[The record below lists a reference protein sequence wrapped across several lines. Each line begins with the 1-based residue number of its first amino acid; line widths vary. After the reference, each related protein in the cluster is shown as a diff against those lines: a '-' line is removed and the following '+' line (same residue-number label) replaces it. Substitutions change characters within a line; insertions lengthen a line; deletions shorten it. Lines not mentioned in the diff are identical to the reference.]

1 MRRRNNVRN
10 FILAL
15 VFVVIA
21 SCEIAFSQA
30 KPIGKQR
37 QVEQVVVELTTE
49 GFKVREIVHVDT
61 KQSVGGVSIG
71 GTEGEADIKKWSY
84 SFAVYRI
91 ERSTVFL
98 KMTVNTVSGNRVE
111 KRFSASRA
119 GVSEYKFEP
128 GIKIRAYFEQ
138 KAAISQTRPINK
150 LRQMFD
156 YQQNAPL
163 DVKENGVEEK
173 TGVSIHDISY
183 ASPKGGRVTA
193 YLVVPL
199 RKGKFAGV
207 IFMHPRPGSR
217 NTFLDEALTLARAG
231 VVSLLIDAP
240 FSRTGESKREFD
252 PTVTKP
258 KDDRDIYIQTVVDLR
273 RGVDLLSSRSDV
285 DRKRIGFVGHS
296 YGAHTGAVLAGVEKR
311 IKAYVIMAG
320 APSLTEFLRTSTLPP
335 IVKTRDSLTKEQ
347 QNNYFGTLATVD
359 PINYI
364 GYVAPSILFFQFGK
378 TDSYPTEETAKVY
391 SEKASNP
398 KLVKFY
404 DAGHALNDEARRERL
419 EWLQKQLKL
428 GKLN

>member
-1 MRRRNNVRN
+1 MRN

-21 SCEIAFSQA
+21 SCEIAFSQSNA
-30 KPIGKQR
+30 ID
-37 QVEQVVVELTTE
+37 EL
-49 GFKVREIVHVDT
+49 
-61 KQSVGGVSIG
+61 Q
-71 GTEGEADIKKWSY
+71 
-84 SFAVYRI
+84 
-91 ERSTVFL
+91 
-98 KMTVNTVSGNRVE
+98 
-111 KRFSASRA
+111 
-119 GVSEYKFEP
+119 
-128 GIKIRAYFEQ
+128 
-138 KAAISQTRPINK
+138 
-150 LRQMFD
+150 QMFD

-173 TGVSIHDISY
+173 NGVRIHDISY

-193 YLVVPL
+193 YLVVPS

-207 IFMHPRPGSR
+207 IFMHSRPGNR

-231 VVSLLIDAP
+231 AVSLLIDAP

-273 RGVDLLSSRSDV
+273 RGVDLLVSRSDV
-285 DRKRIGFVGHS
+285 DRKRIGFIGHS
-296 YGAHTGAVLAGVEKR
+296 YGAHTGAVLAGIEKR

-320 APSLTEFLRTSTLPP
+320 APSLTEFLRSSTLPA

-347 QNNYFGTLATVD
+347 QNNYFSTLAAVD

-364 GYVAPSILFFQFGK
+364 GYVAPSALFFQFGK
-378 TDSYPTEETAKVY
+378 TDSYPTEASARVY

-404 DAGHALNDEARRERL
+404 DTGHALNDEARRDRV
-419 EWLQKQLKL
+419 EWLQKQI
-428 GKLN
+428 KLNKVN